1 METSNRLAATAAMLV
16 LLALAGCNSAQSP
29 SEVQHDVSS
38 ATTSAADKNAQAG
51 ERLADVTNDAN
62 KDLGTAT
69 QRADEKVAGA
79 TSESAVT
86 QAEGTHK
93 VAIARCG
100 SQQGE
105 AQKACKDE
113 ADAALAMSR
122 AKAKAYKADHS

>member
-1 METSNRLAATAAMLV
+1 MCGGRNLPRTSRANCGGNFKA
-16 LLALAGCNSAQSP
+16 
-29 SEVQHDVSS
+29 
-38 ATTSAADKNAQAG
+38 AADKNAQAG